1 MNDKKYDFIN
11 TYGDLAE
18 ELLIRYKEHLST
30 AEMAY
35 KCEIRR

>member
-18 ELLIRYKEHLST
+18 ELLIRYKEHLPT